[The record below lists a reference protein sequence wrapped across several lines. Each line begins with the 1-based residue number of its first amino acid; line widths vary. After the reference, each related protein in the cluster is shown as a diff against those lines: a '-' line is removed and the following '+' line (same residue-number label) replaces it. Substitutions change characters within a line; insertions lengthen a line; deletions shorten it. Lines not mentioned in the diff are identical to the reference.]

1 MRQLLLIIV
10 ILIAGFLIYGA
21 IMSSSPESKEK
32 SKDRNAISY
41 CWKEYD
47 KKSLSDEQK
56 RFIASSCKKMESDF
70 RSRYGVNP

>member
-1 MRQLLLIIV
+1 
-10 ILIAGFLIYGA
+10 
-21 IMSSSPESKEK
+21 MSSSPESKEK

-56 RFIASSCKKMESDF
+56 RFIASSCEKMESDF